1 MASGWLYCGNLLHT
15 CRNGCVQE
23 APLVS
28 WPPLRLVTRRWV
40 NGRGRWVRSGDNG
53 VRYRYWSAV
62 LRPCGGENERL
73 GQRRVHSADYVRT
86 EVTGFTLMMAP
97 QERSCR
103 LNDQRVCILLIICSF
118 SGSNLLVINCWSKNK
133 MFTVRI
139 KERSLRRG
147 GQTHLTLILNYTFS
161 YIFDFF
167 FLFLVFIYTLSGE
180 GRIQILHSSKIINT
194 TLEKLLCYKCDI
206 FIYL

>member
-1 MASGWLYCGNLLHT
+1 
-15 CRNGCVQE
+15 
-23 APLVS
+23 
-28 WPPLRLVTRRWV
+28 
-40 NGRGRWVRSGDNG
+40 
-53 VRYRYWSAV
+53 
-62 LRPCGGENERL
+62 
-73 GQRRVHSADYVRT
+73 
-86 EVTGFTLMMAP
+86 
-97 QERSCR
+97 
-103 LNDQRVCILLIICSF
+103 
-118 SGSNLLVINCWSKNK
+118 